1 MILDVTPQLM
11 HPDPVLQSKL
21 LARSS
26 LDMHTYQQ
34 PKHST
39 ASHHNFDNKT
49 FRIIHPLHPYRNIEF
64 QVDSIRRLAY
74 EHRVLFFNPKGRRSS
89 VPLDWTDIGPKD
101 PFVVV
106 SAGRSLF
113 RVEDLLGLVGLIA
126 EINSTKRQ

>member
-1 MILDVTPQLM
+1 MQTCL
-11 HPDPVLQSKL
+11 
-21 LARSS
+21 
-26 LDMHTYQQ
+26 Q

-39 ASHHNFDNKT
+39 ASHQDFDNET
-49 FRIIHPLHPYRNIEF
+49 FRIIHPFHPYRDIEF

-74 EHRVLFFNPKGRRSS
+74 EYRVLFFNPKGRRSS

-113 RVEDLLGLVGLIA
+113 RVEDLLHLVGLIA
-126 EINSTKRQ
+126 EINEAKHQ